1 MECIELTREA
11 LISKLRLGRAL
22 RLGFPGNSGAST
34 NTSIRAYIVSG
45 LTRGVRE
52 GLRGGI
58 STSKSLSRV
67 LEVRKELI
75 LLRSFSI
82 VIDRSY
88 SKNKRKLYADRRVL
102 K

>member
-1 MECIELTREA
+1 M
-11 LISKLRLGRAL
+11 
-22 RLGFPGNSGAST
+22 GFPGNSGAST

-45 LTRGVRE
+45 LTRGVGE
-52 GLRGGI
+52 GLRGGV

-67 LEVRKELI
+67 LEVRKEGI

-88 SKNKRKLYADRRVL
+88 SRKKRKLYADRRVL

>member
-1 MECIELTREA
+1 M
-11 LISKLRLGRAL
+11 
-22 RLGFPGNSGAST
+22 GFPGNSGAST
-34 NTSIRAYIVSG
+34 NTSIRACIVPG
-45 LTRGVRE
+45 LARGVGE
-52 GLRGGI
+52 GLRGGV

-67 LEVRKELI
+67 LEVRKEVI